1 MKGTTPLMIALSA
14 VWAIVWLGT
23 QVIPS
28 APLQT
33 APTMLIG
40 FVLTLMVV
48 RGYPSVLRGP
58 RRRSGLSAAS
68 LETSPGDTLTLVNR
82 SLPHLREGLTEETA
96 TRSARQLLALTG
108 GREVEITD
116 NERVLGRAVAVE
128 RPPADT
134 TAPADRPADPTAVT
148 GSRNGAAADAT
159 GSGDVAVASNL
170 DAGPE
175 PGTVDDS
182 PASLSDAS
190 RAAIKLNQ
198 PVRRR
203 APNRLVVATPLR
215 LEGRTIG
222 TITVSFEPHEQPPVE
237 RIEAV
242 ANLVSLHVEIAELTD
257 RAQLAADAKLDALR
271 AQINPHFLF
280 NTLNTIAAKSR
291 TDPDEARN
299 LLQRL
304 ADFFRYATQQE
315 GHFAEFAHEYFFVR
329 TYLSLEQAR
338 FDERLNVH
346 YDIDPQVLVAR
357 VPVLIIQPLVE
368 NAVKH
373 GIAPKPGGGTVT
385 LRARVDPLAGS
396 IRIMVRDDGV
406 GMDADTLARV
416 ANGTYESDG
425 RNGVGLRNIHDR
437 LERLFGSRYQLDI
450 RSSVAKGTRINLEL
464 PL

>member
-1 MKGTTPLMIALSA
+1 MRGTTPLVIILAV
-14 VWAIVWLGT
+14 VWALVWLGT
-23 QVIPS
+23 QVVAS
-28 APLQT
+28 TPLST
-33 APTMLIG
+33 TPTILIG
-40 FVLTLMVV
+40 VTLTLMVV
-48 RGYPSVLRGP
+48 RGYPSALRGP
-58 RRRSGLSAAS
+58 RRRGGLSAAS
-68 LETSPGDTLTLVNR
+68 LDTDTRDPLMLVNR
-82 SLPHLREGLTEETA
+82 GLPHLREGLTTETA
-96 TRSARQLLALTG
+96 TRSAQQLLALTG

-116 NERVLGRAVAVE
+116 NERVLGRAVASNNGSGPPT
-128 RPPADT
+128 RPST
-134 TAPADRPADPTAVT
+134 
-148 GSRNGAAADAT
+148 AT
-159 GSGDVAVASNL
+159 GRSDEPDHSTEGSERAEAASL
-170 DAGPE
+170 G
-175 PGTVDDS
+175 
-182 PASLSDAS
+182 PASL
-190 RAAIKLNQ
+190 AAIKLNQ

-203 APNRLVVATPLR
+203 RSSRLVVATPLR
-215 LEGRTIG
+215 LADRTVG

-242 ANLVSLHVEIAELTD
+242 ANLVSLHMEIAELTD

-385 LRARVDPLAGS
+385 LRARVDALAGS
-396 IRIMVRDDGV
+396 IRIAVRDDGV
-406 GMDADTLARV
+406 GMDADTLSRV
-416 ANGTYESDG
+416 ASGTYETDRRS
-425 RNGVGLRNIHDR
+425 GVGLRNIHDR
-437 LERLFGSRYQLDI
+437 LDRLFGSRYQLDI
-450 RSSVAKGTRINLEL
+450 RSSVSKGTRINLEI

>member
-1 MKGTTPLMIALSA
+1 MRGTTLLMTILTA
-14 VWAIVWLGT
+14 VWAVVWLVT
-23 QVIPS
+23 QAIPS
-28 APLQT
+28 TPLHT
-33 APTMLIG
+33 TPTMLIG
-40 FVLTLMVV
+40 VTLTLIVV
-48 RGYPSVLRGP
+48 RGYPSALRGP
-58 RRRSGLSAAS
+58 RRRTGLSAAT
-68 LETSPGDTLTLVNR
+68 LDTAPGDPLTLVNR

-96 TRSARQLLALTG
+96 TRSARELLALTG
-108 GREVEITD
+108 GWEVEITD
-116 NERVLGRAVAVE
+116 NERVLGQAASADRTLVGPPVPADQEPGRQPHGVTAGNGS
-128 RPPADT
+128 RPPGGSSAGTGHSGPT
-134 TAPADRPADPTAVT
+134 TEAPVT
-148 GSRNGAAADAT
+148 
-159 GSGDVAVASNL
+159 
-170 DAGPE
+170 
-175 PGTVDDS
+175 
-182 PASLSDAS
+182 LSDAS

-203 APNRLVVATPLR
+203 RANRLVVATPLR
-215 LEGRTIG
+215 LDNRIIG
-222 TITVSFEPHEQPPVE
+222 TIAVSFEPHERPPIE

-346 YDIDPQVLVAR
+346 YDIDPQVLVAQ

-396 IRIMVRDDGV
+396 IRIAVRDDGV
-406 GMDADTLARV
+406 GMDAQTLAEV
-416 ANGTYESDG
+416 VNGTYECSS

-437 LERLFGSRYQLDI
+437 LERLFGSRYRLDI
-450 RSSVAKGTRINLEL
+450 RSSVTKGTRINLEI

>member
-1 MKGTTPLMIALSA
+1 MKGTTPLVLALAA
-14 VWAIVWLGT
+14 VWGLVWLGT
-23 QVIPS
+23 QVMPS
-28 APLQT
+28 TPLAT
-33 APTMLIG
+33 TPTLLIG
-40 FVLTLMVV
+40 VTLTLMVV

-58 RRRSGLSAAS
+58 RRRAGLSAAS
-68 LETSPGDTLTLVNR
+68 LDTEPGDPLTLVHR

-96 TRSARQLLALTG
+96 TRSAQQLLALTG

-116 NERVLGRAVAVE
+116 NERVLGRAVA
-128 RPPADT
+128 
-134 TAPADRPADPTAVT
+134 ADRPIALDMGTEASASSTNGTAIAEDEGGVGDDP
-148 GSRNGAAADAT
+148 AA
-159 GSGDVAVASNL
+159 
-170 DAGPE
+170 
-175 PGTVDDS
+175 
-182 PASLSDAS
+182 LSDAS

-198 PVRRR
+198 AVRRR
-203 APNRLVVATPLR
+203 RANRLVVATPLR
-215 LEGRTIG
+215 LEDRTVG
-222 TITVSFEPHEQPPVE
+222 TITVSFEPHEQPPIE

-346 YDIDPQVLVAR
+346 YDIDPQVLVAP

-396 IRIMVRDDGV
+396 IRIAVRDDGV
-406 GMDADTLARV
+406 GMDKATLAQV

-437 LERLFGSRYQLDI
+437 LDRLFGSRYQLDI
-450 RSSVAKGTRINLEL
+450 RSSVTKGTRINLEL

>member
-1 MKGTTPLMIALSA
+1 MKGTTPLLLALGA
-14 VWAIVWLGT
+14 AWAIVWVGT

-28 APLQT
+28 TPLQT
-33 APTMLIG
+33 GPTILVCG
-40 FVLTLMVV
+40 ALTIMMV

-68 LETSPGDTLTLVNR
+68 FEATAGDPLTLVNR

-96 TRSARQLLALTG
+96 TRSAQQLLALTG
-108 GREVEITD
+108 GHGVEITD
-116 NERVLGRAVAVE
+116 GERVLGRASSRPVDTADQPVE
-128 RPPADT
+128 
-134 TAPADRPADPTAVT
+134 
-148 GSRNGAAADAT
+148 
-159 GSGDVAVASNL
+159 
-170 DAGPE
+170 
-175 PGTVDDS
+175 
-182 PASLSDAS
+182 LSEAS
-190 RAAIKLNQ
+190 RAAIKLGQ

-203 APNRLVVATPLR
+203 ATNRLVVATPLR
-215 LEGRTIG
+215 LEDRIIG
-222 TITVSFEPHEQPPVE
+222 TIAVSFDPHEQPPVE
-237 RIEAV
+237 RIDAV

-280 NTLNTIAAKSR
+280 NTLNTIASKSR

-338 FDERLNVH
+338 FEERLNIH
-346 YDIDPQVLVAR
+346 YDIDPQVLVAQ

-373 GIAPKPGGGTVT
+373 GIAPNPGGGTVA
-385 LRARVDPLAGS
+385 LRARVDPLAGA
-396 IRIMVRDDGV
+396 IRITVRDDGI
-406 GMDADTLARV
+406 GMNSETLAHV
-416 ANGTYESDG
+416 ANGTYESTSG
-425 RNGVGLRNIHDR
+425 NGVGLRNIHDR
-437 LERLFGSRYQLDI
+437 LERLYGSRYQLDI
-450 RSSVAKGTRINLEL
+450 RSSAGKGTRINLEL
-464 PL
+464 PI